1 MKHETR
7 KIAYINGYRD
17 GWKDAIEA
25 VLGLLHEEGS
35 DTSTIEG
42 VKELLGYTAT
52 KSLRHEPVIPS
63 RSDGLLR

>member
-42 VKELLGYTAT
+42 VKELLGIH
-52 KSLRHEPVIPS
+52 RHKIITP
-63 RSDGLLR
+63 